1 MNHTLT
7 RSLFWGLALLPLA
20 ARAQTVP
27 LTQDTYVVPGSGI
40 NYGTA
45 ATINV
50 GGPSADTA
58 LVQFDLMAL
67 PSGIFGSNVAK
78 ATLTLF
84 VNKVGAAGTVNIS
97 VANGPWSELTVNGTG
112 ASPVPGAAVASGV
125 SISTGS
131 EYLYVDATSA
141 VQAWL
146 NGGASNNGFVVTPAG
161 GGVNVAFDSKES
173 TTTSH
178 PATLSIVL
186 TSVGPAGPIGP
197 QGPSGSAGVQ
207 GSTGATGPQGPA
219 GPAGLTTRGFNTATI
234 TQSGGIT
241 TISTVIGNA
250 APVVVTQSTA
260 MWTVPDGV
268 YSVVVEGI
276 GGGGQGS
283 DSLGTGGGGAGAAGA
298 VRQTFFFGG
307 LTPGTQIPITVGAAG
322 IRAALPHDGGDTI
335 FNGHVI
341 SRGAPAVVT
350 GSPLYAGQASGGP
363 SGGNGAGYSG
373 SPSATFPGGA
383 GGYSP
388 PGSGSGGGASSYGPG
403 GAGGYGGY
411 WGVPYSNGA
420 SAPAG
425 SWGAG
430 GGGGGCGSGY
440 SPSCGSGGDGAP
452 GIMFIYW

>member
-1 MNHTLT
+1 MNHSLT

-67 PSGIFGSNVAK
+67 PSGIVGSNVAK

-161 GGVNVAFDSKES
+161 GGVNVSFDSKES

-250 APVVVTQSTA
+250 APVVLTQSTA
-260 MWTVPDGV
+260 MWTVPGGV

-298 VRQTFFFGG
+298 VRQTFF
-307 LTPGTQIPITVGAAG
+307 
-322 IRAALPHDGGDTI
+322 
-335 FNGHVI
+335 
-341 SRGAPAVVT
+341 SAV
-350 GSPLYAGQASGGP
+350 
-363 SGGNGAGYSG
+363 
-373 SPSATFPGGA
+373 
-383 GGYSP
+383 
-388 PGSGSGGGASSYGPG
+388 
-403 GAGGYGGY
+403 
-411 WGVPYSNGA
+411 
-420 SAPAG
+420 
-425 SWGAG
+425 
-430 GGGGGCGSGY
+430 
-440 SPSCGSGGDGAP
+440 
-452 GIMFIYW
+452 